1 MMKLGE
7 NVNVTLGILSLEE
20 SLLFYQKM
28 GYAVADASDEPYP
41 WAVLDDGQI
50 QIGLH
55 QDGMIYQGLT
65 YFAADMDERIARLE
79 EKGVDFTVKKELGG
93 RTFQAIFMGADELA
107 ISLIRYAD
115 AAPPAQRA
123 PNPRLHIFGEYSL
136 GVDNLDFSV
145 AYWNE
150 FGFETRHRAAEPYP
164 WAILSDGL
172 LVMGLHQ
179 TNEFRGPTLTYFAP
193 DMDER
198 IARLSEAGIPVSPT
212 PAGGGAV
219 TAPDGQ
225 TFFLFTGEI

>member
-1 MMKLGE
+1 MRLGE
-7 NVNVTLGILSLEE
+7 NVSVTLGIPSLEE
-20 SLLFYQKM
+20 SLPFYQKM
-28 GYAVADASDEPYP
+28 GFRVADASEEPYP

-55 QDGMIYQGLT
+55 QDGMTYQGLT

-79 EKGVDFTVKKELGG
+79 EKGVDFAVKKELGG

-115 AAPPAQRA
+115 ARPPARRA
-123 PNPRLHIFGEYSL
+123 PNSRLHIFGEYSL
-136 GVDNLDFSV
+136 GVDNLDFSI

-150 FGFETRHRAAEPYP
+150 FGFETRHRAEEPYP
-164 WAILSDGL
+164 WAILGDGL

-179 TNEFRGPTLTYFAP
+179 TDDFRGPTLTYFAP
-193 DMDER
+193 DMDAR
-198 IARLSEAGIPVSPT
+198 VARLRENGVPVTPT
-212 PAGGGAV
+212 PMGGATV
-219 TAPDGQ
+219 AAPDGQ